1 MQSKIIAALLMG
13 AALTIT
19 SISPAAAAKL
29 DAYRA
34 MMENRSCTVRY
45 ENITPSERLHNRDKV
60 TLSMWAK
67 EDMAA
72 APEYVSRAY
81 RGMLILGGADKYEE
95 RSYGSYARCFLIK
108 DGKEYLFNREM
119 NRDKRTY
126 YGNYGKGKVRGER
139 EKTED
144 VLIYGERFGE
154 ADVTRL
160 LSILLPAE
168 KKPLGTPQFTAAGGG
183 GPPPPASRTRDPPP
197 APQRAAGGGGGAGS
211 LTDGMSYEDYR
222 RQDTNELEAVRFY
235 FDGAKLTRIASVTY
249 RTEGGKVHEHKCILR
264 IDRFDA
270 APDAAYLS
278 LPKGLKEVK

>member
-34 MMENRSCTVRY
+34 MMENRNCTVRY

-108 DGKEYLFNREM
+108 DGKEYIFNREM

-168 KKPLGTPQFTAAGGG
+168 KKPLGTPQFTAA
-183 GPPPPASRTRDPPP
+183 
-197 APQRAAGGGGGAGS
+197 GAGS